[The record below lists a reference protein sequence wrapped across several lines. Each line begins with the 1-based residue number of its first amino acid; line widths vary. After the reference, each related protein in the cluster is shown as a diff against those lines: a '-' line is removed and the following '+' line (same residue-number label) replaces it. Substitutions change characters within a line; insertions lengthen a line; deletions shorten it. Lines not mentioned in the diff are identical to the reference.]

1 MIDFRKENL
10 VYFDSIF
17 AFQKYLEIK
26 DDQVIN
32 EFLLRS
38 GLWFQIITNLSPKD
52 WVGVIDLLNP
62 FDLGIIFV

>member
-17 AFQKYLEIK
+17 TFQKYLEIK

-52 WVGVIDLLNP
+52 WVGTIDLLNP
-62 FDLGIIFV
+62 FDLGIIFI